1 MKIKSNSSKQE
12 LNVVLSFE
20 EAVNSISD
28 LSGGYCKGLKALK
41 TDSSKIKP
49 KNIKCLSGSV
59 DIDSCTK
66 RKYPKA
72 ARWDFAIGYK
82 GKAYFVEIHPAN
94 TSNIKEMLKKV
105 DWLKS
110 WLNSEGK
117 ALDKIKKDKKMHWI
131 PSGKVA
137 IPRTSPQLRN
147 LAKYNLC
154 IDSCPFVL
162 E

>member
-1 MKIKSNSSKQE
+1 MKANNISKQDV
-12 LNVVLSFE
+12 NNALSFE

-28 LSGGYCKGLKALK
+28 LSGGYCKGLRALK

-49 KNIKCLSGSV
+49 KDLNCLSGSV
-59 DIDSCTK
+59 DIDSCVK
-66 RKYPKA
+66 RKYPEA
-72 ARWDFAIGYK
+72 ARWDFAIGYEE
-82 GKAYFVEIHPAN
+82 KAYFVEVHPAN

-110 WLNSEGK
+110 WLRSEGK
-117 ALDKIKKDKKMHWI
+117 ALDKIKKDKRLYWV

-137 IPRTSPQLRN
+137 IPRTSPQLRY
-147 LAKYNLC
+147 LAKNNLC
-154 IDSCPFVL
+154 IENCPLIL

>member
-1 MKIKSNSSKQE
+1 MKANNISKQDG
-12 LNVVLSFE
+12 NDALSFE

-28 LSGGYCKGLKALK
+28 LAGGYCEGLKALK
-41 TDSSKIKP
+41 ADSSKIKP
-49 KNIKCLSGSV
+49 KDLNCLSGSV
-59 DIDSCTK
+59 DIDLCTK
-66 RKYPKA
+66 RKYPDA
-72 ARWDFAIGYK
+72 ARWDFAVGYEE
-82 GKAYFVEIHPAN
+82 KAYFVEVHPAN

-110 WLNSEGK
+110 WLGREGK
-117 ALDKIKKDKKMHWI
+117 ALDKIKKGQRLYWV

-137 IPRTSPQLRN
+137 ISRTSPQFRY

-154 IDSCPFVL
+154 IEKCPFIL